1 MSDDRAHRL
10 SARALGVLSAGLGAA
25 ALLAPH
31 EAARRAGLRDDD
43 RTLGLVRAVGVREL
57 LVVPGLLRAAAP
69 AGWLRVRVL
78 GDLVDLALLGS
89 ELDEARGA
97 RRELL
102 ARTTTAVV
110 GLTVLDL
117 LAARRSARAST
128 ALRLTAAITVK
139 RPADEVYAVWRD
151 LRRLPTFMTHL
162 EEVRPTSDTRSV
174 WQAAAPVGRISW
186 EAEITEDVPGR
197 RLAWRSVGRT
207 PVPNSGSV
215 VFTAAPGDRG
225 TEVRVHLEYAVPLG
239 RLGARVARLL
249 GEEPHQQV
257 EDDLRRFKQV
267 VETGEVVRS
276 DGSPEGTAARR
287 QLLQRPAAPVRQPV

>member
-10 SARALGVLSAGLGAA
+10 SARALGVLSAGLGAT
-25 ALLAPH
+25 ALLAPR

-43 RTLGLVRAVGVREL
+43 RTLALVRAVGVREL
-57 LVVPGLLRAAAP
+57 LVFPGLLRAAAP

-78 GDLVDLALLGS
+78 GDLVDLVLLGA
-89 ELDEARGA
+89 ELDEARGG

-110 GLTVLDL
+110 GLTALDL

-151 LRRLPTFMTHL
+151 LTRLPTFMTHL

-174 WQAAAPVGRISW
+174 WRAAAPVGRISW
-186 EAEITEDVPGR
+186 EAEITEDAPGR

-207 PVPNSGSV
+207 AVPNSGSV
-215 VFTAAPGDRG
+215 DFTAAPGDRG

-276 DGSPEGTAARR
+276 DGSPEGSAARR
-287 QLLQRPAAPVRQPV
+287 QLVQRPASPVR